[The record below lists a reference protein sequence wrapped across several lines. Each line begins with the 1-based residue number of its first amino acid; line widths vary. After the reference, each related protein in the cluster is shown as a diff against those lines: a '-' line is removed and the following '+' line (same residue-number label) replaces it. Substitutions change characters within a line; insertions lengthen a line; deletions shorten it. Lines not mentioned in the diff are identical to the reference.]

1 MDFSLINFQLT
12 GLYMYL
18 KNYIVILT
26 ASKELFWTE
35 FLTDFQN
42 VGIKIF
48 RKARGLIKKI
58 LKNFRRGSWGPKMT
72 KNKKNWVLFLPNFHF
87 FAIFGS
93 FIYPLKILVFLV
105 DSRVYSKHF
114 GILLLK
120 FEQKFNISQL
130 FFQKKTSKTIFFA
143 LRSKMSDVINRYLDL
158 LYNSWRN
165 TLKI

>member
-1 MDFSLINFQLT
+1 MLKTQVTVFFLNVDFSLINFQLT

-48 RKARGLIKKI
+48 KKARGLIKKI

-72 KNKKNWVLFLPNFHF
+72 KNRKNGVLFLPNFPF
-87 FAIFGS
+87 FAIFWS
-93 FIYPLKILVFLV
+93 FRYPLKILVFFGE
-105 DSRVYSKHF
+105 SRVYSKHF

-120 FEQKFNISQL
+120 IEQKLKFSQL
-130 FFQKKTSKTIFFA
+130 FFQKKHRKCFF
-143 LRSKMSDVINRYLDL
+143 LPYGQK
-158 LYNSWRN
+158 W
-165 TLKI
+165 LKF

>member
-1 MDFSLINFQLT
+1 MKSPH
-12 GLYMYL
+12 L
-18 KNYIVILT
+18 KKL
-26 ASKELFWTE
+26 LWPE

-48 RKARGLIKKI
+48 RKASSLIKI
-58 LKNFRRGSWGPKMT
+58 IFKNFRRGLWGPKMT
-72 KNKKNWVLFLPNFHF
+72 KNKKIEFFLPNFHF

-93 FIYPLKILVFLV
+93 FSYPLKILVFFG

-120 FEQKFNISQL
+120 FEQKLNFSEL

-143 LRSKMSDVINRYLDL
+143 LRSKMGDIIHRYLDL
-158 LYNSWRN
+158 LYNSWGN

>member
-72 KNKKNWVLFLPNFHF
+72 KNKKIEFCFYQIFIF

-93 FIYPLKILVFLV
+93 FSYPLKILVFLV

-120 FEQKFNISQL
+120 FEQKLNFSQL
-130 FFQKKTSKTIFFA
+130 FFKKKHRKLFFLPYSQKW
-143 LRSKMSDVINRYLDL
+143 V
-158 LYNSWRN
+158 
-165 TLKI
+165 TL